1 MNSQRARTLQE
12 ADTTL
17 SPSEVIA
24 AAKTF
29 FARRNGIYSAFLERE
44 GPSHVTF
51 RGQGGEEI
59 VIGAVEKDGDTHV
72 TASTYLFD
80 QQVARFL
87 ASLPAR
93 AARSNRPSPRTRS
106 VDVGA

>member
-12 ADTTL
+12 AVTVL
-17 SPSEVIA
+17 PPSEVIA
-24 AAKTF
+24 QAKKF
-29 FARRNGIYSAFLERE
+29 FSRRNSIYSAFPEQE
-44 GPSHVTF
+44 GPGYLTL

-59 VIGAVEKDGDTHV
+59 AIGATAAGIDTKV

-87 ASLPAR
+87 ASLPVR
-93 AARSNRPSPRTRS
+93 AGFVSAAVEAAAP
-106 VDVGA
+106 VDATA

>member
-12 ADTTL
+12 AATTL
-17 SPSEVIA
+17 TPAEVIA
-24 AAKTF
+24 AAKVF
-29 FARRNGIYSAFLERE
+29 FARRSGIYSAFLEKE
-44 GPSHVTF
+44 GPAHVTF

-59 VIGAVEKDGDTHV
+59 VIGVVEADGLTRV

-87 ASLPAR
+87 ASLPEKA
-93 AARSNRPSPRTRS
+93 SL
-106 VDVGA
+106 VGAAVEAVAPVDAGA

>member
-1 MNSQRARTLQE
+1 MQE
-12 ADTTL
+12 ASTTL
-17 SPSEVIA
+17 SPSEVIKE
-24 AAKTF
+24 AKTF
-29 FARRNGIYSAFLERE
+29 FGRRNGVYSAFLETE

-59 VIGAVEKDGDTHV
+59 VVAGVAMNGVTRV

-87 ASLPAR
+87 SGLPEAVGIAGSDVTDVAAAS
-93 AARSNRPSPRTRS
+93 AAT
-106 VDVGA
+106 